1 MHDSPLLA
9 AANGVWAQECDLI
22 ISEEELVDL
31 TELAYAGKWK
41 GMLPSAGGCDEF
53 IRLYMFRRE
62 VERDV
67 LTELEGR
74 LTGLRE
80 EGERIK
86 LHIVPLKDCWKMTPD
101 GKALSCLTLYEKLA
115 ASGKL
120 PGVIRTFPSSVHE
133 LQHTDSSGRDAHL
146 KAVGRTQ
153 SVDGLHAM
161 ARPSSPDGGE
171 AEPDDRQSDC
181 ASAGSTDGSRSSP
194 SSASDLVRS
203 SCGSDTSSQRQSE
216 TLSFTDSQQSRSS
229 PPSASSGGSDLSRTS
244 SAASRRHAGRSA
256 GSKIKKG
263 SGTKT
268 RYRKIEREIEEK
280 ALQINS
286 LEARVCGTND
296 SFPPWPR

>member
-1 MHDSPLLA
+1 
-9 AANGVWAQECDLI
+9 
-22 ISEEELVDL
+22 
-31 TELAYAGKWK
+31 
-41 GMLPSAGGCDEF
+41 MLPSAGGCDEF

-161 ARPSSPDGGE
+161 ARSTRSTDGGE
-171 AEPDDRQSDC
+171 AEPDDGQSDC
-181 ASAGSTDGSRSSP
+181 ASAGSTP

-203 SCGSDTSSQRQSE
+203 KSGSDTSSQQRSE
-216 TLSFTDSQQSRSS
+216 TLSFTDSQHSRSS

-268 RYRKIEREIEEK
+268 RYKKIEREIEEK

-286 LEARVCGTND
+286 LEARVCGPND
-296 SFPPWPR
+296 SFSLHAWPH

>member
-1 MHDSPLLA
+1 
-9 AANGVWAQECDLI
+9 
-22 ISEEELVDL
+22 
-31 TELAYAGKWK
+31 
-41 GMLPSAGGCDEF
+41 MLPSAGGCDEF

-153 SVDGLHAM
+153 SVDM

-203 SCGSDTSSQRQSE
+203 KSGSDTSSQRQSE

>member
-1 MHDSPLLA
+1 MAL
-9 AANGVWAQECDLI
+9 AQECDLI

-153 SVDGLHAM
+153 SVDM

-203 SCGSDTSSQRQSE
+203 KSGSDTSSQRQSE

-229 PPSASSGGSDLSRTS
+229 PPSGGSDLSRTS
-244 SAASRRHAGRSA
+244 STASRRHAGRSA

-280 ALQINS
+280 ALQISS

-296 SFPPWPR
+296 SFPPWLR